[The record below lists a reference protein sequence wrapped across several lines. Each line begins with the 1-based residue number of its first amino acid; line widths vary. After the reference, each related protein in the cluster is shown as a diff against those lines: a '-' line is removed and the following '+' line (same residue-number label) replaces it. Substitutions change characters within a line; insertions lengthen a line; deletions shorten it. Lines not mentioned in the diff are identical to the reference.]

1 MKKIKLNP
9 KLTILIP
16 TLEDRKDLL
25 LRLMRVLEPQCD
37 KEGVA
42 IIQYCDNR
50 EITTGAKRNC
60 LLDACKTEYSAFI
73 DDDDVVSTDYCEL
86 VLQGINTGAD
96 CIGFKGQMTGMGR
109 HTNDFIISDRYPAW
123 SETRTVPKVYFRP
136 ILHLSPIKT
145 DIARQ
150 IKYEDKSFGEDAD
163 YSMRLKKSGLI
174 KKEYFIDKHLY
185 FYQYNHRKTIA
196 A

>member
-1 MKKIKLNP
+1 MQP

-16 TLEDRKDLL
+16 TLEDRKELL

-37 KEGVA
+37 KEGVS

-50 EITTGAKRNC
+50 EITTGAKRNA
-60 LLDACKTEYSAFI
+60 LLDACKTEYCAFI

-86 VLQGINTGAD
+86 ILQGINTGAD
-96 CIGFKGQMTGMGR
+96 CIGFRGQMTGMGR
-109 HTNDFIISDRYPAW
+109 QTNDFIISDRYHVW
-123 SETRTVPKVYFRP
+123 HETKSAPKVYFRP

-145 DIARQ
+145 EIALQ
-150 IKYEDKSFGEDAD
+150 IKYPDRCHGEDAD
-163 YSMRLKKSGLI
+163 YSKRLKDSGLI

-185 FYQYNHRKTIA
+185 FYQYNSRKTA
-196 A
+196 AH